1 MRGARSRAQTDPVA
15 RASRR
20 PAPVHA
26 AATGILYFDGVYVY
40 IYMYVCMYLYSG
52 SNHSIVSINNAYRTL
67 FRKSPE
73 S

>member
-40 IYMYVCMYLYSG
+40 IYVRMYVF
-52 SNHSIVSINNAYRTL
+52 V
-67 FRKSPE
+67 FRFKPLDCIDK
-73 S
+73 